1 MTFMHN
7 PVLSKKIITYILQ
20 KFDQKTCFV
29 KKGYIFSFLA
39 LLIALVVYLSFRSL
53 SQNLIPVD
61 FEFLQILR

>member
-29 KKGYIFSFLA
+29 KKRLHLLLPRPAYCSGGLPLIQVSFTK
-39 LLIALVVYLSFRSL
+39 SNPSGF
-53 SQNLIPVD
+53 
-61 FEFLQILR
+61 